1 MLCSLALVECSISSE
16 IGIQS
21 QRVTSFMLVCTET
34 SKTLPGGAE
43 KPQAMSYGER
53 KAAREQEIAGLKE
66 ALTILSGESLLQ
78 VKTTLR
84 GARRVSPEITKTMR
98 VQEC

>member
-1 MLCSLALVECSISSE
+1 
-16 IGIQS
+16 
-21 QRVTSFMLVCTET
+21 MLVCTKT
-34 SKTLPGGAE
+34 SKTLPGGAK

-53 KAAREQEIAGLKE
+53 KAKREQEIAGLKE

-84 GARRVSPEITKTMR
+84 GARRVYLR
-98 VQEC
+98 